1 MLPEKAD
8 AAYLWDML
16 DAARAIKEFVAGKTL
31 HDYQKSRMLRGAVER
46 HVEIIGEA
54 ANRVSTGFQSSHP
67 EIPWRKVI
75 NQRNVLAH
83 EYGEIKHELLWRVAS
98 ERIPE
103 LILALEVLLPAVPGE
118 GET

>member
-16 DAARAIKEFVAGKTL
+16 DAARAIKEFVAG
-31 HDYQKSRMLRGAVER
+31 
-46 HVEIIGEA
+46 

-75 NQRNVLAH
+75 NQRNVLAR

-103 LILALEVLLPAVPGE
+103 LILALEVLLPAVPGD
-118 GET
+118 GGT